1 LYRDYFNRRIVE
13 DCPNC
18 GKPNSARIGSTSWGH
33 DYMCCS
39 EACGIRLG
47 KRIENGMVN
56 LPKYRDRFSQML
68 FGSTD
73 EDNQINNLRLR
84 IKILEGQLKSNRI
97 KPMKTRI

>member
-1 LYRDYFNRRIVE
+1 
-13 DCPNC
+13 
-18 GKPNSARIGSTSWGH
+18 
-33 DYMCCS
+33 MCCS

-56 LPKYRDRFSQML
+56 LPKHRDRFSQML
-68 FGSTD
+68 FGSKD
-73 EDNQINNLRLR
+73 EDDQINNLRLR